1 MRNNKAKNQIFALT
15 VTSVMVAMSVVLCRF
30 VGFSPEGTPFRFEFG
45 FLPIAFVGYM
55 LGPLYAGLGYL
66 VADVIGSLFSGYAPN
81 LWISLCQFATGVAF
95 GLFFHKKNISLPG
108 ILLCFGS
115 VALFIDFLLKSPI
128 FVFMY
133 DWTWEFTLATRAI
146 NGTINFVIRVV
157 TFYLFIKLLK
167 KQMDRISKKLGPR

>member
-1 MRNNKAKNQIFALT
+1 MRNKKAKKQIFALT
-15 VTSVMVAMSVVLCRF
+15 STSVMVAMSVVLCRF

-55 LGPLYAGLGYL
+55 LGPVYAGLGYL

-81 LWISLCQFATGVAF
+81 VWISLCQFATGAAF
-95 GLFFHKKNISLPG
+95 GLFFHRKKISLSK

-115 VALFIDFLLKSPI
+115 VALIIDLFLKSPI
-128 FVFMY
+128 FVLMY

-146 NGTINFVIRVV
+146 NGAINFVIRSV
-157 TFYLFIKLLK
+157 TFYLFIRLLK
-167 KQMDRISKKLGPR
+167 DQMDKITKNSE